1 MFKNKW
7 TGRRIPLDT
16 SMTSR
21 FSPNALAPEQEELTA
36 CPKHEDHSSVSATD
50 EVGVVVVRDI
60 APNPMRVII
69 VSFSAALGNSS
80 WLPTG
85 LLTCD
90 DCILLTFHAA
100 EASLILTF
108 CG

>member
-1 MFKNKW
+1 
-7 TGRRIPLDT
+7 
-16 SMTSR
+16 MTSR
-21 FSPNALAPEQEELTA
+21 FRTNALAPEQEARLHV
-36 CPKHEDHSSVSATD
+36 PKHEDRSSVDNTD
-50 EVGVVVVRDI
+50 EARVVVVRDI
-60 APNPMRVII
+60 APSPIII
-69 VSFSAALGNSS
+69 VSFSGKLGNSS

-90 DCILLTFHAA
+90 DHVFLTFHAV